1 MMGLILL
8 VGIFQSWNVALSIFN
23 LCLISAVMTMG
34 ANVQWGYAGLINF
47 GLMGYAALGGLAAVL
62 ISVDPVQEAWRA
74 GGFDILM
81 CLWLIIVMIMAIR
94 FILKNFDKSNFRTY
108 GIAAIIIAGVII
120 IRVTAEPG
128 IEAIEAI
135 NPAKTGFLGG
145 FGLPIMFSWI
155 VGAFFAGGLAFVV
168 GKVALG
174 LRADYLAIATLL
186 ISEIVI
192 AIIKH
197 EDWLSRGVKNVIGLD
212 RPVPYEVNLQTTDW
226 FINLV
231 AKFNSSKL
239 ELIYNVADKQAA
251 LNQLVI
257 EGSSVFVKLCY
268 SGLFLIVV
276 IALLIVTQ
284 KALYSP
290 WGRMM
295 RAIRDNEEAA
305 NAMGKNVVKQHLLI
319 SEIVIAIIKHEDWL
333 SRGVKNVIGLD
344 RPVPY
349 EVNLQT
355 KEWFIN
361 LVAKFNSGKLELI
374 SNMADKQTALNQLVI
389 EGSSVFV
396 KLCYS
401 GLFLIVVIALLIVT
415 QKALYS
421 PWGRMMRA
429 IRDNEEAA
437 NAMGKNV
444 VKQHLLIFILGS
456 AIVGIAGAMLVTQ
469 DGLFTPGSYR
479 PMRYTFLIW
488 VMVIVGGSGNNF
500 GAILGGFAV
509 WFLWIEAAPI
519 ALFLINLFTAGM
531 SDAHALKVHLI
542 ESVPYFRYLMMG
554 LGLLLIMRYRPKGI
568 LPEKIEIK

>member
-1 MMGLILL
+1 MRKNLNVIAAYSIMMGLIIL
-8 VGIFQSWNVALSIFN
+8 VGIFQSWNIALSIFN

-34 ANVQWGYAGLINF
+34 ANIQWGYAGLINF
-47 GLMGYAALGGLAAVL
+47 GIMGYTALGGLAAVL
-62 ISVDPVQEAWRA
+62 ISVNPVQEAWSV
-74 GGFDILM
+74 GGSNILFS
-81 CLWLIIVMIMAIR
+81 LFLIIGMVLAVR
-94 FILKNFDKSNFRTY
+94 YVLKKYDKSKLRTY
-108 GIAAIIIAGVII
+108 IIATIIISGII
-120 IRVTAEPG
+120 LVRFVSEPG
-128 IEAIEAI
+128 IEAIEEV

-145 FGLPIMFSWI
+145 FGLPIIFSWM
-155 VGAFFAGGLAFVV
+155 VGAVFAGGLAFII

-197 EDWLSRGVKNVIGLD
+197 EDWLTRGVKNVIGLK
-212 RPVPYEVNLQTTDW
+212 RPAPYEVDLQQSDW

-231 AKFNSSKL
+231 EKFNFSKL
-239 ELIYNVADKQAA
+239 NLIQDFSERQSA

-257 EGSSVFVKLCY
+257 EGSSIFVKLCY
-268 SGLFLIVV
+268 SGLFLVV
-276 IALLIVTQ
+276 VMILLI
-284 KALYSP
+284 L
-290 WGRMM
+290 
-295 RAIRDNEEAA
+295 
-305 NAMGKNVVKQHLLI
+305 
-319 SEIVIAIIKHEDWL
+319 
-333 SRGVKNVIGLD
+333 
-344 RPVPY
+344 
-349 EVNLQT
+349 
-355 KEWFIN
+355 
-361 LVAKFNSGKLELI
+361 
-374 SNMADKQTALNQLVI
+374 
-389 EGSSVFV
+389 
-396 KLCYS
+396 
-401 GLFLIVVIALLIVT
+401 T

-444 VKQHLLIFILGS
+444 VKQHLLIFVLGS

-519 ALFLINLFTAGM
+519 ALFVINLTTSGLADTHF
-531 SDAHALKVHLI
+531 LKQHLI
-542 ESVPYFRYLMMG
+542 ESVPYFRFLMMG
-554 LGLLLIMRYRPKGI
+554 IGLLLIMRYRPKGI

>member
-1 MMGLILL
+1 MRKNLNVIAAYSIMMGLIIL

-34 ANVQWGYAGLINF
+34 ANIQWGYAGLINF
-47 GLMGYAALGGLAAVL
+47 GIMGYTALGGLAAVL

-81 CLWLIIVMIMAIR
+81 CLWLIIVMVLAIR
-94 FILKNFDKSNFRTY
+94 FILKHFEKSKFRTY
-108 GIAAIIIAGVII
+108 GIAAIIVAGIVII
-120 IRVTAEPG
+120 RITAEPG
-128 IEAIEAI
+128 IEAIEGV

-145 FGLPIMFSWI
+145 FGLPIIFSWI
-155 VGAFFAGGLAFVV
+155 VGAFFAGGLAFIV

-197 EDWLSRGVKNVIGLD
+197 EDWLTRGVKNVIGLK
-212 RPVPYEVNLQTTDW
+212 RPAPYEVDLQTTEW

-231 AKFNSSKL
+231 ERFNSGKL
-239 ELIYNVADKQAA
+239 ALISNLADRQAA

-268 SGLFLIVV
+268 SGLFLVIV
-276 IALLIVTQ
+276 IILLI
-284 KALYSP
+284 L
-290 WGRMM
+290 
-295 RAIRDNEEAA
+295 
-305 NAMGKNVVKQHLLI
+305 
-319 SEIVIAIIKHEDWL
+319 
-333 SRGVKNVIGLD
+333 
-344 RPVPY
+344 
-349 EVNLQT
+349 
-355 KEWFIN
+355 
-361 LVAKFNSGKLELI
+361 
-374 SNMADKQTALNQLVI
+374 
-389 EGSSVFV
+389 
-396 KLCYS
+396 
-401 GLFLIVVIALLIVT
+401 T

-500 GAILGGFAV
+500 GAILGGFVV

-519 ALFLINLFTAGM
+519 ALFLINFFTAGIPETN
-531 SDAHALKVHLI
+531 ALKAHLI
-542 ESVPYFRYLMMG
+542 ESVPYFRFLMMG
-554 LGLLLIMRYRPKGI
+554 LGLLLIMRFRPKGI
-568 LPEKIEIK
+568 LPEKIGIK

>member
-1 MMGLILL
+1 MRKNLNVIAAYTIMFGLIIL

-23 LCLISAVMTMG
+23 MCLISAVMTMG
-34 ANVQWGYAGLINF
+34 ANIQWGYAGLINF
-47 GLMGYAALGGLAAVL
+47 GLMGYTALGGLAAVL

-74 GGFDILM
+74 GGLNIVV
-81 CLWLIIVMIMAIR
+81 CLWLIVVMIFAIR
-94 FILKNFDKSNFRTY
+94 FVLKNFEKSKIRTY
-108 GIAAIIIAGVII
+108 GIAAIIIVGIVII
-120 IRVTAEPG
+120 RITSESS
-128 IEAIEAI
+128 IEAIESV
-135 NPAKTGFLGG
+135 NPATTGFLGG
-145 FGLPIMFSWI
+145 LGLPIVFSWI
-155 VGAFFAGGLAFVV
+155 VGAFFAAGLAFIV

-197 EDWLSRGVKNVIGLD
+197 EDWLTRGVKNVIGLK
-212 RPVPYEVNLQTTDW
+212 RPVPYEIELQAKEW

-231 AKFNSSKL
+231 AKFNSGKL
-239 ELIYNVADKQAA
+239 DLISNITDKQAA

-276 IALLIVTQ
+276 IALLI
-284 KALYSP
+284 
-290 WGRMM
+290 
-295 RAIRDNEEAA
+295 I
-305 NAMGKNVVKQHLLI
+305 
-319 SEIVIAIIKHEDWL
+319 
-333 SRGVKNVIGLD
+333 
-344 RPVPY
+344 
-349 EVNLQT
+349 
-355 KEWFIN
+355 
-361 LVAKFNSGKLELI
+361 
-374 SNMADKQTALNQLVI
+374 
-389 EGSSVFV
+389 
-396 KLCYS
+396 
-401 GLFLIVVIALLIVT
+401 T

-519 ALFLINLFTAGM
+519 ALFLINLFTIGL
-531 SDAHALKVHLI
+531 SETNGLKIHLI

-554 LGLLLIMRYRPKGI
+554 MGLLLIMRYRPKGI

>member
-1 MMGLILL
+1 VRKNLNVIAAYSIMLVLIIL
-8 VGIFQSWNVALSIFN
+8 VGIFQSWNIALSIFN
-23 LCLISAVMTMG
+23 MCLISAVMTMG
-34 ANVQWGYAGLINF
+34 ANIQWGYAGLINF
-47 GLMGYAALGGLAAVL
+47 GIMGYTALGGLAAVL
-62 ISVDPVQEAWRA
+62 ISVDPVQEAWSA
-74 GGFDILM
+74 GGINIFISL
-81 CLWLIIVMIMAIR
+81 LIIIAMVISIR
-94 FILKNFDKSNFRTY
+94 FILKNFLKSKLRTY
-108 GIAAIIIAGVII
+108 GIAAIIISGIII
-120 IRVTAEPG
+120 IRLTAESGIEG
-128 IEAIEAI
+128 IEAV

-145 FGLPIMFSWI
+145 LGLPIVFSWI
-155 VGAFFAGGLAFVV
+155 VGAFFAGGLAFIV

-197 EDWLSRGVKNVIGLD
+197 EDWLTRGVKNVIGLK
-212 RPVPYEVNLQTTDW
+212 RPAPYEVDLQTTEW

-231 AKFNSSKL
+231 EKFNSGKL
-239 ELIYNVADKQAA
+239 ALISNLADRQAA

-268 SGLFLIVV
+268 SGLFLVVV
-276 IALLIVTQ
+276 IILLI
-284 KALYSP
+284 L
-290 WGRMM
+290 
-295 RAIRDNEEAA
+295 
-305 NAMGKNVVKQHLLI
+305 
-319 SEIVIAIIKHEDWL
+319 
-333 SRGVKNVIGLD
+333 
-344 RPVPY
+344 
-349 EVNLQT
+349 
-355 KEWFIN
+355 
-361 LVAKFNSGKLELI
+361 
-374 SNMADKQTALNQLVI
+374 
-389 EGSSVFV
+389 
-396 KLCYS
+396 
-401 GLFLIVVIALLIVT
+401 T

-519 ALFLINLFTAGM
+519 ALFLINLFTVGM
-531 SDAHALKVHLI
+531 PETHALKIHLI

-554 LGLLLIMRYRPKGI
+554 IGLLLIMRYRPKGI

>member
-1 MMGLILL
+1 VRKNLNVIAAYSIMMGLIIL

-34 ANVQWGYAGLINF
+34 ANIQWGYAGLINF
-47 GLMGYAALGGLAAVL
+47 GIMGYTALGGLAAVL

-81 CLWLIIVMIMAIR
+81 CLWLIIVIVLAIR
-94 FILKNFDKSNFRTY
+94 FILKHFEKSKFRTY
-108 GIAAIIIAGVII
+108 GIAAIIVAGIVII
-120 IRVTAEPG
+120 RITAEPG
-128 IEAIEAI
+128 IEAIEGV

-145 FGLPIMFSWI
+145 FGLPIIFSWI
-155 VGAFFAGGLAFVV
+155 VGAFFAGGLAFIV

-197 EDWLSRGVKNVIGLD
+197 EDWLTRGVKNVIGLK
-212 RPVPYEVNLQTTDW
+212 RPAPYEVDLQTTEW

-231 AKFNSSKL
+231 ERFNSGKL
-239 ELIYNVADKQAA
+239 ALISNLADRQAA

-268 SGLFLIVV
+268 SGLFLVIV
-276 IALLIVTQ
+276 IILLI
-284 KALYSP
+284 L
-290 WGRMM
+290 
-295 RAIRDNEEAA
+295 
-305 NAMGKNVVKQHLLI
+305 
-319 SEIVIAIIKHEDWL
+319 
-333 SRGVKNVIGLD
+333 
-344 RPVPY
+344 
-349 EVNLQT
+349 
-355 KEWFIN
+355 
-361 LVAKFNSGKLELI
+361 
-374 SNMADKQTALNQLVI
+374 
-389 EGSSVFV
+389 
-396 KLCYS
+396 
-401 GLFLIVVIALLIVT
+401 T

-500 GAILGGFAV
+500 GAILGGFVV

-519 ALFLINLFTAGM
+519 ALFLINFFTAGIPETN
-531 SDAHALKVHLI
+531 ALKAHLI
-542 ESVPYFRYLMMG
+542 ESVPYFRFLMMG
-554 LGLLLIMRYRPKGI
+554 LGLLLIMRFRPKGI

>member
-1 MMGLILL
+1 MRKNLNIIYAYTIMMGLIIL

-23 LCLISAVMTMG
+23 MCLISAVMTIG

-47 GLMGYAALGGLAAVL
+47 GLMGYAALGGLAAV
-62 ISVDPVQEAWRA
+62 IVSVDPVQEAWRA

-81 CLWLIIVMIMAIR
+81 CLWLIIVMIIAIR
-94 FILKNFDKSNFRTY
+94 FILKNFAKSKYRTY
-108 GIAAIIIAGVII
+108 GIAAIIIAGIMI

-128 IEAIEAI
+128 IEAIEAV

-212 RPVPYEVNLQTTDW
+212 RPVPYEVNLQ
-226 FINLV
+226 
-231 AKFNSSKL
+231 A
-239 ELIYNVADKQAA
+239 
-251 LNQLVI
+251 
-257 EGSSVFVKLCY
+257 
-268 SGLFLIVV
+268 
-276 IALLIVTQ
+276 
-284 KALYSP
+284 
-290 WGRMM
+290 
-295 RAIRDNEEAA
+295 
-305 NAMGKNVVKQHLLI
+305 
-319 SEIVIAIIKHEDWL
+319 
-333 SRGVKNVIGLD
+333 
-344 RPVPY
+344 
-349 EVNLQT
+349 

-374 SNMADKQTALNQLVI
+374 SNMTDKQTALNQLVI

-519 ALFLINLFTAGM
+519 ALFLINLLTAGM

>member
-1 MMGLILL
+1 MMGLIIL

-23 LCLISAVMTMG
+23 MCLISAVMTMG

-62 ISVDPVQEAWRA
+62 ISVDPVEEAWRA

-81 CLWLIIVMIMAIR
+81 CLWLVIAMIFIIR
-94 FILKNFDKSNFRTY
+94 FILKNFEKTKIRTY
-108 GIAAIIIAGVII
+108 GIAGIIIAGIII
-120 IRVTAEPG
+120 IRITSESG
-128 IEAIEAI
+128 IEAIEAV
-135 NPAKTGFLGG
+135 NPATTGFLGG
-145 FGLPIMFSWI
+145 LGLPIVFSWI
-155 VGAFFAGGLAFVV
+155 VGAFFAAGLAFIV

-197 EDWLSRGVKNVIGLD
+197 EDWLARGVKNVIGLD
-212 RPVPYEVNLQTTDW
+212 RPVPYEVNLQET
-226 FINLV
+226 
-231 AKFNSSKL
+231 
-239 ELIYNVADKQAA
+239 
-251 LNQLVI
+251 
-257 EGSSVFVKLCY
+257 
-268 SGLFLIVV
+268 
-276 IALLIVTQ
+276 
-284 KALYSP
+284 
-290 WGRMM
+290 
-295 RAIRDNEEAA
+295 
-305 NAMGKNVVKQHLLI
+305 
-319 SEIVIAIIKHEDWL
+319 
-333 SRGVKNVIGLD
+333 
-344 RPVPY
+344 
-349 EVNLQT
+349 
-355 KEWFIN
+355 EWFIN

-374 SNMADKQTALNQLVI
+374 SNIADKQAALNQLVI

-519 ALFLINLFTAGM
+519 SLFLINFFTLWLPETNV
-531 SDAHALKVHLI
+531 LKVHLI

-554 LGLLLIMRYRPKGI
+554 MGLLLIMRYRPKGI

>member
-1 MMGLILL
+1 VRKNLNVIAAYTIMFGLIIL

-23 LCLISAVMTMG
+23 MCLISAVMTMG
-34 ANVQWGYAGLINF
+34 ANIQWGYAGLINF
-47 GLMGYAALGGLAAVL
+47 GLMGYTALGGLAAVL

-74 GGFDILM
+74 GGLNIVV
-81 CLWLIIVMIMAIR
+81 CLWLIVVMIFAIR
-94 FILKNFDKSNFRTY
+94 FVLKNFEKSKIRTY
-108 GIAAIIIAGVII
+108 GIAAIIIVGIVII
-120 IRVTAEPG
+120 RITSESS
-128 IEAIEAI
+128 IEAIESV
-135 NPAKTGFLGG
+135 NPATTGFLGG
-145 FGLPIMFSWI
+145 LGLPILFSWI
-155 VGAFFAGGLAFVV
+155 VGAFFAAGLAFIV

-197 EDWLSRGVKNVIGLD
+197 EDWLTRGVKNVIGLK
-212 RPVPYEVNLQTTDW
+212 RPVPYEIELQAKEW

-231 AKFNSSKL
+231 AKFNSGKL
-239 ELIYNVADKQAA
+239 DLISNITDKQAA

-276 IALLIVTQ
+276 IALLI
-284 KALYSP
+284 
-290 WGRMM
+290 
-295 RAIRDNEEAA
+295 I
-305 NAMGKNVVKQHLLI
+305 
-319 SEIVIAIIKHEDWL
+319 
-333 SRGVKNVIGLD
+333 
-344 RPVPY
+344 
-349 EVNLQT
+349 
-355 KEWFIN
+355 
-361 LVAKFNSGKLELI
+361 
-374 SNMADKQTALNQLVI
+374 
-389 EGSSVFV
+389 
-396 KLCYS
+396 
-401 GLFLIVVIALLIVT
+401 T

-519 ALFLINLFTAGM
+519 ALFLINLFTIGL
-531 SDAHALKVHLI
+531 SETNGLKIHLI

-554 LGLLLIMRYRPKGI
+554 MGLLLIMRYRPKGI

>member
-1 MMGLILL
+1 MRKNLNVIAAYSIMMGLIIL

-34 ANVQWGYAGLINF
+34 ANIQWGYAGLINF
-47 GLMGYAALGGLAAVL
+47 GIMGYTALGGLAAVL

-81 CLWLIIVMIMAIR
+81 CLWLIIVMVLAIR
-94 FILKNFDKSNFRTY
+94 FILKHFEKSKFRTY
-108 GIAAIIIAGVII
+108 GIAAIIVAGIVII
-120 IRVTAEPG
+120 RITAEPG
-128 IEAIEAI
+128 IEAIEGV

-145 FGLPIMFSWI
+145 FGLPIIFSWI
-155 VGAFFAGGLAFVV
+155 VGAFFAGGLAFIV

-197 EDWLSRGVKNVIGLD
+197 EDWLTRGVKNVIGLK
-212 RPVPYEVNLQTTDW
+212 RPAPYEVDLQTTEW

-231 AKFNSSKL
+231 ERFNSGKL
-239 ELIYNVADKQAA
+239 ALISNLADRQAA
-251 LNQLVI
+251 LNQLLI

-268 SGLFLIVV
+268 SGLFLVIV
-276 IALLIVTQ
+276 IILLI
-284 KALYSP
+284 L
-290 WGRMM
+290 
-295 RAIRDNEEAA
+295 
-305 NAMGKNVVKQHLLI
+305 
-319 SEIVIAIIKHEDWL
+319 
-333 SRGVKNVIGLD
+333 
-344 RPVPY
+344 
-349 EVNLQT
+349 
-355 KEWFIN
+355 
-361 LVAKFNSGKLELI
+361 
-374 SNMADKQTALNQLVI
+374 
-389 EGSSVFV
+389 
-396 KLCYS
+396 
-401 GLFLIVVIALLIVT
+401 T

-500 GAILGGFAV
+500 GAILGGFVV

-519 ALFLINLFTAGM
+519 ALFLINFFTAGIPETN
-531 SDAHALKVHLI
+531 ALKAHLI
-542 ESVPYFRYLMMG
+542 ESVPYFRFLMMG
-554 LGLLLIMRYRPKGI
+554 LGLLLIMRFRPKGI

>member
-1 MMGLILL
+1 MRKNLNVIIAYSIMMGLIIL

-34 ANVQWGYAGLINF
+34 ANIQWGYAGLINF
-47 GLMGYAALGGLAAVL
+47 GIMGYAALGGLAAVL

-81 CLWLIIVMIMAIR
+81 CLWLIIVMVLAIR
-94 FILKNFDKSNFRTY
+94 FILKNFEKSKFRTY
-108 GIAAIIIAGVII
+108 GIAAIIVAGIVII
-120 IRVTAEPG
+120 RITAEPG
-128 IEAIEAI
+128 IEAIESV

-145 FGLPIMFSWI
+145 FGLPIIFSWI
-155 VGAFFAGGLAFVV
+155 VGAFFAGGLAFIV

-197 EDWLSRGVKNVIGLD
+197 EDWLTRGVKNVIGLK
-212 RPVPYEVNLQTTDW
+212 RPAPYEVDLQTTEW

-231 AKFNSSKL
+231 EKFNSGKL
-239 ELIYNVADKQAA
+239 ALISNLADRQAA
-251 LNQLVI
+251 LNQMVI
-257 EGSSVFVKLCY
+257 EGSSIFVKLCY
-268 SGLFLIVV
+268 SGLFLVVV
-276 IALLIVTQ
+276 IILLI
-284 KALYSP
+284 L
-290 WGRMM
+290 
-295 RAIRDNEEAA
+295 
-305 NAMGKNVVKQHLLI
+305 
-319 SEIVIAIIKHEDWL
+319 
-333 SRGVKNVIGLD
+333 
-344 RPVPY
+344 
-349 EVNLQT
+349 
-355 KEWFIN
+355 
-361 LVAKFNSGKLELI
+361 
-374 SNMADKQTALNQLVI
+374 
-389 EGSSVFV
+389 
-396 KLCYS
+396 
-401 GLFLIVVIALLIVT
+401 T

-500 GAILGGFAV
+500 GAILGGFVV

-519 ALFLINLFTAGM
+519 ALFLINFFTAGM
-531 SDAHALKVHLI
+531 SDTHSLKIHLI

>member
-1 MMGLILL
+1 VRKNLNIILAYSIMMGLIIL

-23 LCLISAVMTMG
+23 MCLISAVMTMG

-62 ISVDPVQEAWRA
+62 ISVDPVEEAWRS

-81 CLWLIIVMIMAIR
+81 SLWLIIAMIFIIR
-94 FILKNFDKSNFRTY
+94 FILKHFEKTKIRTY
-108 GIAAIIIAGVII
+108 GIAGIIIAGIVII
-120 IRVTAEPG
+120 RITSESG
-128 IEAIEAI
+128 IEAIEAV
-135 NPAKTGFLGG
+135 NPATTGFLGG
-145 FGLPIMFSWI
+145 LGLPIVFSWI
-155 VGAFFAGGLAFVV
+155 VGAFFAAGLAFVV

-197 EDWLSRGVKNVIGLD
+197 EDWLARGVKNVIGLD
-212 RPVPYEVNLQTTDW
+212 RPVPYEVNLQET
-226 FINLV
+226 
-231 AKFNSSKL
+231 
-239 ELIYNVADKQAA
+239 
-251 LNQLVI
+251 
-257 EGSSVFVKLCY
+257 
-268 SGLFLIVV
+268 
-276 IALLIVTQ
+276 
-284 KALYSP
+284 
-290 WGRMM
+290 
-295 RAIRDNEEAA
+295 
-305 NAMGKNVVKQHLLI
+305 
-319 SEIVIAIIKHEDWL
+319 
-333 SRGVKNVIGLD
+333 
-344 RPVPY
+344 
-349 EVNLQT
+349 
-355 KEWFIN
+355 EWFIN

-374 SNMADKQTALNQLVI
+374 SNITDKQAALNQLVI

-519 ALFLINLFTAGM
+519 SLFLINLLTVGLPET
-531 SDAHALKVHLI
+531 HELKVHLI

-554 LGLLLIMRYRPKGI
+554 MGLLLIMRYRPKGI

>member
-1 MMGLILL
+1 MRKNLNVIAAYSIMMGLIIL
-8 VGIFQSWNVALSIFN
+8 VGIFQSWNIALSIFN

-34 ANVQWGYAGLINF
+34 ANIQWGYAGLINF
-47 GLMGYAALGGLAAVL
+47 GIMGYTALGGLAAVL
-62 ISVDPVQEAWRA
+62 ISVDPVQDAWSA
-74 GGFDILM
+74 GGFDVLTS
-81 CLWLIIVMIMAIR
+81 LFIIIAMIVAIK
-94 FILKNFDKSNFRTY
+94 FILKRYEKSKIRTY
-108 GIAAIIIAGVII
+108 FIASIIIVGIII
-120 IRVTAEPG
+120 IRITAEPG

-135 NPAKTGFLGG
+135 DPAKTGFLGG
-145 FGLPIMFSWI
+145 LGLPIVFSWI
-155 VGAFFAGGLAFVV
+155 VGALFAGGLAFVV

-197 EDWLSRGVKNVIGLD
+197 EDWLTRGVKNVIGLK
-212 RPVPYEVNLQTTDW
+212 RPAPYEVDLQTTGW
-226 FINLV
+226 FIDLV
-231 AKFNSSKL
+231 EKFNSGKL
-239 ELIYNVADKQAA
+239 ALISDLAERQTA

-257 EGSSVFVKLCY
+257 EGSSLFVKLCY

-276 IALLIVTQ
+276 IILLI
-284 KALYSP
+284 L
-290 WGRMM
+290 
-295 RAIRDNEEAA
+295 
-305 NAMGKNVVKQHLLI
+305 
-319 SEIVIAIIKHEDWL
+319 
-333 SRGVKNVIGLD
+333 
-344 RPVPY
+344 
-349 EVNLQT
+349 
-355 KEWFIN
+355 
-361 LVAKFNSGKLELI
+361 
-374 SNMADKQTALNQLVI
+374 
-389 EGSSVFV
+389 
-396 KLCYS
+396 
-401 GLFLIVVIALLIVT
+401 T

-519 ALFLINLFTAGM
+519 ALFLINFFTSGM
-531 SDAHALKVHLI
+531 AETNSFKVHLI
-542 ESVPYFRYLMMG
+542 ESVPYFRFLMMG
-554 LGLLLIMRYRPKGI
+554 IGLLLIMRYRPRGI

>member
-1 MMGLILL
+1 MRKNLNVIAAYSIMMGLIIL
-8 VGIFQSWNVALSIFN
+8 VGIFQSWNIALSIFN

-34 ANVQWGYAGLINF
+34 ANIQWGYAGLINF
-47 GLMGYAALGGLAAVL
+47 GIMGYTALGGLAAVL
-62 ISVDPVQEAWRA
+62 ISVNPVQEAWSA
-74 GGFDILM
+74 GGSNILFS
-81 CLWLIIVMIMAIR
+81 LFLIIGMVLAVR
-94 FILKNFDKSNFRTY
+94 YVLKKYEKSKIRTY
-108 GIAAIIIAGVII
+108 IIATIIILGIII
-120 IRVTAEPG
+120 IRFVSEPG
-128 IEAIEAI
+128 IEAIEEVD
-135 NPAKTGFLGG
+135 PAKTGFLGG
-145 FGLPIMFSWI
+145 LGLPIIFSWI
-155 VGAFFAGGLAFVV
+155 VGALFAGGLAFVI

-197 EDWLSRGVKNVIGLD
+197 EDWLTRGVKNVIGLK
-212 RPVPYEVNLQTTDW
+212 RPAPYEVNLQQTDW

-231 AKFNSSKL
+231 EKFNASKL
-239 ELIYNVADKQAA
+239 NLISDFAERQAA
-251 LNQLVI
+251 LNQFVI

-268 SGLFLIVV
+268 SGLFLVVV
-276 IALLIVTQ
+276 IILLI
-284 KALYSP
+284 L
-290 WGRMM
+290 
-295 RAIRDNEEAA
+295 
-305 NAMGKNVVKQHLLI
+305 
-319 SEIVIAIIKHEDWL
+319 
-333 SRGVKNVIGLD
+333 
-344 RPVPY
+344 
-349 EVNLQT
+349 
-355 KEWFIN
+355 
-361 LVAKFNSGKLELI
+361 
-374 SNMADKQTALNQLVI
+374 
-389 EGSSVFV
+389 
-396 KLCYS
+396 
-401 GLFLIVVIALLIVT
+401 T

-444 VKQHLLIFILGS
+444 VKQHLLIFVLGS

-519 ALFLINLFTAGM
+519 GLYLVNLTTAGL
-531 SDAHALKVHLI
+531 DDTHALKVHLI
-542 ESVPYFRYLMMG
+542 ESVPYFRFLMMG
-554 LGLLLIMRYRPKGI
+554 IGLLLIMRYRPKGI

>member
-1 MMGLILL
+1 MLGLIVL
-8 VGIFQSWNVALSIFN
+8 VVVFQSWNVALSIFN
-23 LCLISAVMTMG
+23 MCLISAVMTMG
-34 ANVQWGYAGLINF
+34 ANIQWGYAGLINF

-62 ISVDPVQEAWRA
+62 ISVDPVQEAWVA
-74 GGFDILM
+74 GGFSILM
-81 CLWLIIVMIMAIR
+81 CLSLIVVMVFAIR
-94 FILKNFDKSNFRTY
+94 FVLKIFEKSNIRTY
-108 GIAAIIIAGVII
+108 GIAAIIIAGIVF
-120 IRVTAEPG
+120 IRITSEPS
-128 IEAIEAI
+128 IEAIEGV
-135 NPAKTGFLGG
+135 NPATTGFLGG
-145 FGLPIMFSWI
+145 LGLPILFSWI
-155 VGAFFAGGLAFVV
+155 IGAFFAAGLAFIV

-197 EDWLSRGVKNVIGLD
+197 EDWLTRGVKNVIGLD
-212 RPVPYEVNLQTTDW
+212 RPVPYEVELQTKEW
-226 FINLV
+226 FVNLV
-231 AKFNSSKL
+231 AKFNASKL
-239 ELIYNVADKQAA
+239 DLISSINDKQIA

-276 IALLIVTQ
+276 VTLL
-284 KALYSP
+284 L
-290 WGRMM
+290 
-295 RAIRDNEEAA
+295 
-305 NAMGKNVVKQHLLI
+305 
-319 SEIVIAIIKHEDWL
+319 
-333 SRGVKNVIGLD
+333 
-344 RPVPY
+344 
-349 EVNLQT
+349 
-355 KEWFIN
+355 
-361 LVAKFNSGKLELI
+361 
-374 SNMADKQTALNQLVI
+374 
-389 EGSSVFV
+389 
-396 KLCYS
+396 
-401 GLFLIVVIALLIVT
+401 VT

-509 WFLWIEAAPI
+509 WFLWIEAALI
-519 ALFLINLFTAGM
+519 ALFLINLFTAGLPET
-531 SDAHALKVHLI
+531 HGLKIHLI

-554 LGLLLIMRYRPKGI
+554 MGLLLIMRYRPKGI

>member
-1 MMGLILL
+1 MGLILL

-81 CLWLIIVMIMAIR
+81 CLWLIIVMILAIR
-94 FILKNFDKSNFRTY
+94 FILKNFEKSKYRTY
-108 GIAAIIIAGVII
+108 GIAAIIIAGIII

-128 IEAIEAI
+128 IEAIEAV

-155 VGAFFAGGLAFVV
+155 VGAFFAAGLAFVV

-239 ELIYNVADKQAA
+239 ELI
-251 LNQLVI
+251 
-257 EGSSVFVKLCY
+257 
-268 SGLFLIVV
+268 
-276 IALLIVTQ
+276 
-284 KALYSP
+284 
-290 WGRMM
+290 
-295 RAIRDNEEAA
+295 
-305 NAMGKNVVKQHLLI
+305 
-319 SEIVIAIIKHEDWL
+319 
-333 SRGVKNVIGLD
+333 
-344 RPVPY
+344 
-349 EVNLQT
+349 
-355 KEWFIN
+355 
-361 LVAKFNSGKLELI
+361 
-374 SNMADKQTALNQLVI
+374 SNIADKQTALNQLVI

-519 ALFLINLFTAGM
+519 ALFLINLFTSGM
-531 SDAHALKVHLI
+531 SDTHALKIHLI

>member
-1 MMGLILL
+1 MMSLIIL

-62 ISVDPVQEAWRA
+62 ISVDPVQEAWSA

-81 CLWLIIVMIMAIR
+81 CLWLIIAMIFIIR
-94 FILKNFDKSNFRTY
+94 FILKNFEKTKVRTY
-108 GIAAIIIAGVII
+108 GIAAIIIAGIII

-128 IEAIEAI
+128 IEAIEAV

-145 FGLPIMFSWI
+145 FGLPIMLSWI
-155 VGAFFAGGLAFVV
+155 IGAFFAGGLAFVV

-231 AKFNSSKL
+231 AKFNS
-239 ELIYNVADKQAA
+239 
-251 LNQLVI
+251 
-257 EGSSVFVKLCY
+257 
-268 SGLFLIVV
+268 
-276 IALLIVTQ
+276 
-284 KALYSP
+284 
-290 WGRMM
+290 
-295 RAIRDNEEAA
+295 
-305 NAMGKNVVKQHLLI
+305 
-319 SEIVIAIIKHEDWL
+319 
-333 SRGVKNVIGLD
+333 
-344 RPVPY
+344 
-349 EVNLQT
+349 
-355 KEWFIN
+355 
-361 LVAKFNSGKLELI
+361 GKLELI
-374 SNMADKQTALNQLVI
+374 SNMTDKQAALNQLVI

-519 ALFLINLFTAGM
+519 ALFLINLFTSGM
-531 SDAHALKVHLI
+531 SDTHALKIHLI

>member
-1 MMGLILL
+1 MRKYLNVITAYTIMLGLIIL

-23 LCLISAVMTMG
+23 MCLISAVMTMG
-34 ANVQWGYAGLINF
+34 ANIQWGYAGLINF
-47 GLMGYAALGGLAAVL
+47 GIMGYTALGGLAAVL
-62 ISVDPVQEAWRA
+62 ISVDPVQEAWSA
-74 GGFDILM
+74 GGFNIIISLG
-81 CLWLIIVMIMAIR
+81 LISAIILIIR
-94 FILKNFDKSNFRTY
+94 FVLKNFKKSKFRSY
-108 GIAAIIIAGVII
+108 SVGAIIVVGIII
-120 IRVTAEPG
+120 IRITSESS
-128 IEAIEAI
+128 IEAIEAV
-135 NPAKTGFLGG
+135 NPATTGFLGG
-145 FGLPIMFSWI
+145 LGLPIVFSWL
-155 VGAFFAGGLAFVV
+155 VGAFFAAGLAFIV

-197 EDWLSRGVKNVIGLD
+197 EDWLARGVKNVIGLK
-212 RPVPYEVNLQTTDW
+212 RPVPYEVDLQTTDW

-231 AKFNSSKL
+231 AKFNEGKL
-239 ELIYNVADKQAA
+239 SLFAYGTPERQQA
-251 LNQLVI
+251 LKQLVI

-276 IALLIVTQ
+276 IALLI
-284 KALYSP
+284 
-290 WGRMM
+290 
-295 RAIRDNEEAA
+295 I
-305 NAMGKNVVKQHLLI
+305 
-319 SEIVIAIIKHEDWL
+319 
-333 SRGVKNVIGLD
+333 
-344 RPVPY
+344 
-349 EVNLQT
+349 
-355 KEWFIN
+355 
-361 LVAKFNSGKLELI
+361 
-374 SNMADKQTALNQLVI
+374 
-389 EGSSVFV
+389 
-396 KLCYS
+396 
-401 GLFLIVVIALLIVT
+401 T

-519 ALFLINLFTAGM
+519 ALFLINLFTSGM
-531 SDAHALKVHLI
+531 SETHALRVHLI
-542 ESVPYFRYLMMG
+542 ESVPYFRFLMMG
-554 LGLLLIMRYRPKGI
+554 MGLLLIMRYRPKGI

>member
-1 MMGLILL
+1 MKKNLNVIAAYSIMMVLIIM
-8 VGIFQSWNVALSIFN
+8 VGIFQSWNIALSIFN

-34 ANVQWGYAGLINF
+34 ANIQWGYAGLINF
-47 GLMGYAALGGLAAVL
+47 GIMGYTALGGLAAVL

-81 CLWLIIVMIMAIR
+81 SLWLIVVMVLVIR
-94 FILKNFDKSNFRTY
+94 FILKRFEKSKIRTY
-108 GIAAIIIAGVII
+108 SIAAIIISGILL
-120 IRVTAEPG
+120 IRFSAEPG
-128 IEAIEAI
+128 IEAIEAVD
-135 NPAKTGFLGG
+135 PAKTGFLGG
-145 FGLPIMFSWI
+145 FGLPIIFSSI
-155 VGAFFAGGLAFVV
+155 VGALFAGGLAFIV

-174 LRADYLAIATLL
+174 LRADYLPIATLL

-197 EDWLSRGVKNVIGLD
+197 EDWLTRGVKNVIGLK
-212 RPVPYEVNLQTTDW
+212 RPAPYEVDLQTTDW

-231 AKFNSSKL
+231 EKFNSGKL
-239 ELIYNVADKQAA
+239 SLIENLADRQAA

-268 SGLFLIVV
+268 SGLFLVVV
-276 IALLIVTQ
+276 IILLI
-284 KALYSP
+284 L
-290 WGRMM
+290 
-295 RAIRDNEEAA
+295 
-305 NAMGKNVVKQHLLI
+305 
-319 SEIVIAIIKHEDWL
+319 
-333 SRGVKNVIGLD
+333 
-344 RPVPY
+344 
-349 EVNLQT
+349 
-355 KEWFIN
+355 
-361 LVAKFNSGKLELI
+361 
-374 SNMADKQTALNQLVI
+374 
-389 EGSSVFV
+389 
-396 KLCYS
+396 
-401 GLFLIVVIALLIVT
+401 T

-444 VKQHLLIFILGS
+444 VKQHLLIFVLGS
-456 AIVGIAGAMLVTQ
+456 AIVGIAGAMMVTY

-519 ALFLINLFTAGM
+519 ALFLINLFTSGM
-531 SDAHALKVHLI
+531 IETNALKAHLI
-542 ESVPYFRYLMMG
+542 ESVPYFSFLMMG
-554 LGLLLIMRYRPKGI
+554 LGLLLIMRFRPKGI
-568 LPEKIEIK
+568 LPEKIDIK

>member
-1 MMGLILL
+1 MRKNLNVIVAYSIMMGLIIL
-8 VGIFQSWNVALSIFN
+8 VGIFQSWNIALSIFN

-34 ANVQWGYAGLINF
+34 ANIQWGYAGLINF
-47 GLMGYAALGGLAAVL
+47 GIMGYTALGGLAAVL
-62 ISVDPVQEAWRA
+62 ISVNPVQEAWSA
-74 GGFDILM
+74 GGSNILFS
-81 CLWLIIVMIMAIR
+81 LFLIIGMVLAVR
-94 FILKNFDKSNFRTY
+94 YVLKKYDKSKLRTY
-108 GIAAIIIAGVII
+108 IIATIIISGII
-120 IRVTAEPG
+120 LVRFVSEPG
-128 IEAIEAI
+128 IEAIEEV

-145 FGLPIMFSWI
+145 FGLPIIFSWI
-155 VGAFFAGGLAFVV
+155 VGAVFAGGLAFII

-197 EDWLSRGVKNVIGLD
+197 EDWLTRGVKNVIGLK
-212 RPVPYEVNLQTTDW
+212 RPAPYEVDLQQTDW

-231 AKFNSSKL
+231 EKFNFSKL
-239 ELIYNVADKQAA
+239 NLIQDFSERQSA

-257 EGSSVFVKLCY
+257 EGSSIFVKLCY
-268 SGLFLIVV
+268 SGLFLVVV
-276 IALLIVTQ
+276 IILLI
-284 KALYSP
+284 L
-290 WGRMM
+290 
-295 RAIRDNEEAA
+295 
-305 NAMGKNVVKQHLLI
+305 
-319 SEIVIAIIKHEDWL
+319 
-333 SRGVKNVIGLD
+333 
-344 RPVPY
+344 
-349 EVNLQT
+349 
-355 KEWFIN
+355 
-361 LVAKFNSGKLELI
+361 
-374 SNMADKQTALNQLVI
+374 
-389 EGSSVFV
+389 
-396 KLCYS
+396 
-401 GLFLIVVIALLIVT
+401 T

-444 VKQHLLIFILGS
+444 VKQHLLIFVLGS

-519 ALFLINLFTAGM
+519 ALFVINLTTSGLADTHF
-531 SDAHALKVHLI
+531 LKQHLI
-542 ESVPYFRYLMMG
+542 ESVPYFRFLMMG
-554 LGLLLIMRYRPKGI
+554 IGLLLIMRYRPKGI

>member
-1 MMGLILL
+1 MRKNLNVIAAYSIMMGLIVL
-8 VGIFQSWNVALSIFN
+8 VGIFQSWNIALSIFN

-34 ANVQWGYAGLINF
+34 ANIQWGYAGLINF
-47 GLMGYAALGGLAAVL
+47 GIMGYAALGGLAAVL
-62 ISVDPVQEAWRA
+62 ISVDPIQEAWRV

-81 CLWLIIVMIMAIR
+81 SLWLIIAMIFVIR
-94 FILKNFDKSNFRTY
+94 FIIKNFQKSKLRTY
-108 GIAAIIIAGVII
+108 GIASIIIAGVII
-120 IRVTAEPG
+120 IRITAEPG
-128 IEAIEAI
+128 IEAIEAV

-145 FGLPIMFSWI
+145 FGLPIIFSWI
-155 VGAFFAGGLAFVV
+155 IGAFFAAGLAFIV

-197 EDWLSRGVKNVIGLD
+197 EDWLTRGVKNVIGLK
-212 RPVPYEVNLQTTDW
+212 RPAPYEVDLQTTDW

-231 AKFNSSKL
+231 EKFNSGKL
-239 ELIYNVADKQAA
+239 ALISNIADRQAA

-257 EGSSVFVKLCY
+257 EGSSIFVKLCY

-276 IALLIVTQ
+276 IILLI
-284 KALYSP
+284 L
-290 WGRMM
+290 
-295 RAIRDNEEAA
+295 
-305 NAMGKNVVKQHLLI
+305 
-319 SEIVIAIIKHEDWL
+319 
-333 SRGVKNVIGLD
+333 
-344 RPVPY
+344 
-349 EVNLQT
+349 
-355 KEWFIN
+355 
-361 LVAKFNSGKLELI
+361 
-374 SNMADKQTALNQLVI
+374 
-389 EGSSVFV
+389 
-396 KLCYS
+396 
-401 GLFLIVVIALLIVT
+401 T

-519 ALFLINLFTAGM
+519 SLFLINLFTSGM
-531 SDAHALKVHLI
+531 ADTHSLKTHLI

-554 LGLLLIMRYRPKGI
+554 IGLLLIMRYRPKGI